1 MNDVTPTTHEPVELA
16 ISMVTA
22 VAVIDA
28 ARTAEELDEEATNE
42 DMQDKESP
50 EDDAGQLGDG
60 LRGLIDDLNEEE
72 QATLIAL
79 TWIGRGDYA
88 AGEWEEALR
97 LARDRNADGSAAK
110 YLVETE
116 MLGDLLS
123 EGLAALGHVAEA
135 EER

>member
-1 MNDVTPTTHEPVELA
+1 MSDSNSPADEPVELA
-16 ISMVTA
+16 ISMLTV

-28 ARTAEELDEEATNE
+28 ARAAEELDEEAANE
-42 DMQDKESP
+42 DMQDKETP
-50 EDDAGQLGDG
+50 EDDPGEMSDG
-60 LRGLIDDLNEEE
+60 LRGLIDDLNEDE

-79 TWIGRGDYA
+79 TWIGRGDYEPT
-88 AGEWEEALR
+88 EWKEALR
-97 LARDRNADGSAAK
+97 LARERNAGGTAGK

-123 EGLAALGHVAEA
+123 EGLAALGHVAEE